1 MIPTLITT
9 ALTATAAV
17 AAGTGCLR
25 FVLRG
30 GGV

>member
-1 MIPTLITT
+1 MLPTLITT

-25 FVLRG
+25 LALRG
-30 GGV
+30 GNR